1 MYRIIK
7 DKKELSYPMEIKYM
21 YDTLESVYGIKR
33 EDASKKLGI
42 DLPEDSYEWTERIQK
57 YQS

>member
-1 MYRIIK
+1 
-7 DKKELSYPMEIKYM
+7 MEIKYM